1 MSGSINRLGI
11 ENTQKITDSR
21 AASFKQKPPKFQYS
35 ALLFFEYSSYFEEGN
50 IVITY
55 SKQGYAF
62 KNWVEGLSDEAQ
74 SSRLAENCIFSLVS
88 SNLPFDISL
97 LSTFH
102 RNAQFESKRRILK
115 KVPCQK

>member
-1 MSGSINRLGI
+1 MHAYSGLHAYLIFV
-11 ENTQKITDSR
+11 KI
-21 AASFKQKPPKFQYS
+21 PPCTLIQAYT
-35 ALLFFEYSSYFEEGN
+35 LIRDTRVSSTN
-50 IVITY
+50 QLDI
-55 SKQGYAF
+55 KQGYAF

>member
-62 KNWVEGLSDEAQ
+62 KNWVEGLSDEAYYPWE
-74 SSRLAENCIFSLVS
+74 S
-88 SNLPFDISL
+88 PKK
-97 LSTFH
+97 STKIGQPYVCH
-102 RNAQFESKRRILK
+102 QTK
-115 KVPCQK
+115 